1 MTKLANQSRNKKD
14 GRLFTP
20 SSFQSI
26 WKKLILFPLIWRL
39 LQQGVGIITEK
50 HFASVRVLSN
60 TGHGHFVFILT
71 LIGQ

>member
-1 MTKLANQSRNKKD
+1 M
-14 GRLFTP
+14 
-20 SSFQSI
+20 
-26 WKKLILFPLIWRL
+26 
-39 LQQGVGIITEK
+39 QGVGIVTEK